1 MNTQQLESFLQVAGS
16 LSFAQAAQALNITQS
31 AVSRQIQALEEE
43 LDVKLF
49 RRTTRTVL
57 LTPEGVLF
65 LEHARTILGQLR
77 LAAAKL
83 HRHSEGQPQV
93 LTIGCRGDVGME
105 QLSLTLARCRTAIPA
120 FHPVLKSIPYRSSLT
135 RLAQGEV
142 DVVFGVEEP
151 APLGK
156 GLAFTPLGEVPLCC
170 AAPEG
175 HPLARQSAVAER
187 ELLDYPFILCD
198 GHALP
203 SQITQRWAAV
213 TGRVGPERLHV
224 CDSPLGVL
232 SLVGS
237 GYGCAILPRMA
248 VPVPGVVFIPIQ
260 GAAPLRCGLIHPAEE
275 LTPLLQTFLA
285 ASAFL

>member
-1 MNTQQLESFLQVAGS
+1 MNTQQLESFLQVADT

-31 AVSRQIQALEEE
+31 AVSRQVRALEEE

-65 LEHARTILGQLR
+65 LEHARAILGQLR

-83 HRHSEGQPQV
+83 HRQSEGQPQV
-93 LTIGCRGDVGME
+93 LTIGCRGEVGME
-105 QLSLTLARCRTAIPA
+105 RLTLTLERCRTAIPS
-120 FHPVLKSIPYRSSLT
+120 FHPMLKSIPYRSSLT
-135 RLAQGEV
+135 RLVQGEL

-156 GLAFTPLGEVPLCC
+156 GLTFTPLGEVPLCC

-175 HPLARQSAVAER
+175 HPLARQTAVGVQ
-187 ELLDYPFILCD
+187 ELLAYPFILCD

-203 SQITQRWAAV
+203 SQVTQHWGPI
-213 TGRVGPERLHV
+213 TGRLGPERLHL

-248 VPVPGVVFIPIQ
+248 APIPGVVFVPLQ
-260 GAAPLRCGLIHPAEE
+260 GAAPLRCGLIHPDEE
-275 LTPLLQTFLA
+275 LSPLLQTFLA
-285 ASAFL
+285 SSAFL